1 MLFRSHARSIIPLE
15 CPPARR
21 NPATNTGF
29 APPPA
34 LILYLNL
41 LLRTIGLVLAIACF
55 VLAATI
61 WETRAVLAA
70 FETGPDATVSTTPVE
85 VYDTEKCSEELM
97 AMVEFENVPATLL
110 AVRTVNLWPTVGAKP
125 LTNAAVSV
133 PPRLA
138 TPDTCS

>member
-1 MLFRSHARSIIPLE
+1 MPFRSHARSIITLE

-21 NPATNTGF
+21 NPAANTGF
-29 APPPA
+29 APPLP
-34 LILYLNL
+34 LILYINL
-41 LLRTIGLVLAIACF
+41 LLSTIGLALAIACF

-61 WETRAVLAA
+61 WEARAVLAE

-85 VYDTEKCSEELM
+85 VYDTEKCSVELI

-110 AVRTVNLWPTVGAKP
+110 AVNTVKVWPTVGVKP
-125 LTNAAVSV
+125 FTKAAVSV

-138 TPDTCS
+138 APDTCS